1 MNDTLRVILQQ
12 IQKENVEIPFQFKPD
27 YVTHKLGYYLEK
39 AEIQGANC
47 HSLRKTFGCILLQNN
62 IADLYTVSKLLGHS
76 SIKTTER
83 YYVDLIDENYRK
95 SVRGLDALI

>member
-1 MNDTLRVILQQ
+1 M
-12 IQKENVEIPFQFKPD
+12 PFQFKPD
-27 YVTHKLGYYLEK
+27 YVTHKVGYYLEK
-39 AEIQGANC
+39 AGIQGANC

-83 YYVDLIDENYRK
+83 YYVDL
-95 SVRGLDALI
+95 